1 MFVFTQASATSE
13 ERDVSTADNPLVVG
27 KWGHPKDEMLVHS
40 RMKFSLMFCGVF
52 IKHLRVWNLPLSGQ
66 IFSEW
71 GVFVDLVFRR
81 LTCQNQ
87 RFSHRRGAF
96 SETLHE
102 LIESRFFFVF
112 FSLSKKQNDFVWDAE
127 EITQC
132 LLRKNQRPHFAAGDS
147 VRTDDSSGRKSTFD
161 CAYDL
166 IKIMQCLA

>member
-13 ERDVSTADNPLVVG
+13 ERDVSNADNPLVVG

-102 LIESRFFFVF
+102 LIESRFFFF
-112 FSLSKKQNDFVWDAE
+112 FFLYRKNRMTLCE
-127 EITQC
+127 TQRR
-132 LLRKNQRPHFAAGDS
+132 LHNVSSEKNQRPHFAAGDS